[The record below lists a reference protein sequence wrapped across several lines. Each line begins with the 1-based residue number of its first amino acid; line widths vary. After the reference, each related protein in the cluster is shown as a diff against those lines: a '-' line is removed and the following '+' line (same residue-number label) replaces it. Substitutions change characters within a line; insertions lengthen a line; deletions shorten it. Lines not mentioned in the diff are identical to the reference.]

1 LGLSLIALVWALIGL
16 ADIIS
21 GLSTANGDYSAMQYL
36 SNPAVPQW
44 FQFGVPAELT
54 LAYLSIILGIA
65 ELILVFGL
73 WRGKR
78 WGYYLAFIAPVI
90 GLILGFAGIGLY
102 QSAPASLG
110 LISGSDYTPI
120 FEGLGLGVLMLA
132 VSVLYL
138 RRGYVKAHFGLA

>member
-1 LGLSLIALVWALIGL
+1 
-16 ADIIS
+16 
-21 GLSTANGDYSAMQYL
+21 MQYL

-54 LAYLSIILGIA
+54 LAYLSVILGIA

-78 WGYYLAFIAPVI
+78 WGYYLAFIAPAI

-102 QSAPASLG
+102 QSAPAALG
-110 LISGSDYTPI
+110 LITGSDYTPI